1 MRIKILAFFVFA
13 TLTNFAVADL
23 YKCKTISGS
32 TGYQSA
38 PCPKSQTSKQ
48 EVIQTKQTAEPYN
61 SAPDNEKMSM
71 DFDKIGLNYALQVVA
86 DFAGKQLQFSKTIQD
101 HDIQLHFKKVGWRDV
116 LKKIAADNHVSIY
129 VENDLIKVNP

>member
-1 MRIKILAFFVFA
+1 
-13 TLTNFAVADL
+13 
-23 YKCKTISGS
+23 
-32 TGYQSA
+32 
-38 PCPKSQTSKQ
+38 
-48 EVIQTKQTAEPYN
+48 
-61 SAPDNEKMSM
+61 M